1 MAKLSKFKL
10 FVSCPNSFLSPIDV
24 EDWRSSRQA
33 RGERPAFVIMI
44 GESIGGEQCSN
55 LAHLPFSKKSRGEK
69 GRVCGF
75 TVRTVLQA
83 EKSIGW
89 MRRVVVVVAEKGWEV
104 SPPPDGSPLLANWQN
119 HPAGTGEAIC
129 MMDQSRK
136 RHSHTLEC
144 IRRVAGK
151 KAKSKMI
158 CFQLLPS
165 IILTEVQGSGGRI
178 QEVEMSPLQLWETP
192 GHSRDVRE
200 VGESVLSGRRGVLG
214 LFRKN

>member
-1 MAKLSKFKL
+1 M
-10 FVSCPNSFLSPIDV
+10 V
-24 EDWRSSRQA
+24 
-33 RGERPAFVIMI
+33 G
-44 GESIGGEQCSN
+44 
-55 LAHLPFSKKSRGEK
+55 
-69 GRVCGF
+69 
-75 TVRTVLQA
+75 
-83 EKSIGW
+83 
-89 MRRVVVVVAEKGWEV
+89 EKGWEV

-178 QEVEMSPLQLWETP
+178 QEVEMSPLQLLGDTRSLERCAR
-192 GHSRDVRE
+192 SR
-200 VGESVLSGRRGVLG
+200 
-214 LFRKN
+214 RKCPVWSKVCSWSF

>member
-1 MAKLSKFKL
+1 MFH
-10 FVSCPNSFLSPIDV
+10 VPVPFLSPIDV

-178 QEVEMSPLQLWETP
+178 QEVEMSPLQLLGDTRSLERCAR
-192 GHSRDVRE
+192 SR
-200 VGESVLSGRRGVLG
+200 
-214 LFRKN
+214 RKCPVWSKVCSWSF

>member
-1 MAKLSKFKL
+1 
-10 FVSCPNSFLSPIDV
+10 
-24 EDWRSSRQA
+24 
-33 RGERPAFVIMI
+33 MI

-178 QEVEMSPLQLWETP
+178 QEVEMSPLQHQVTREMCEKWEKV
-192 GHSRDVRE
+192 SCLVEE
-200 VGESVLSGRRGVLG
+200 VFLVFLGKTEFSHVVSGVSL
-214 LFRKN
+214 

>member
-165 IILTEVQGSGGRI
+165 IILTEMQGSGGRRR
-178 QEVEMSPLQLWETP
+178 EVEMSLLQLLGDTRSLKRCP
-192 GHSRDVRE
+192 RSRRE
-200 VGESVLSGRRGVLG
+200 CLG
-214 LFRKN
+214 QSKVCSRS

>member
-1 MAKLSKFKL
+1 MAKLSKFIL

-178 QEVEMSPLQLWETP
+178 QEMEMNPLQLFGDTRSLERFAR
-192 GHSRDVRE
+192 SRRKC
-200 VGESVLSGRRGVLG
+200 SVWSKRCSWS
-214 LFRKN
+214 F

>member
-1 MAKLSKFKL
+1 
-10 FVSCPNSFLSPIDV
+10 
-24 EDWRSSRQA
+24 
-33 RGERPAFVIMI
+33 MI

-144 IRRVAGK
+144 VRRVAGK

-165 IILTEVQGSGGRI
+165 IILTEVQGSGGRRR
-178 QEVEMSPLQLWETP
+178 EVQMSLLQLLGDTRSLERCP
-192 GHSRDVRE
+192 RSSRKCA
-200 VGESVLSGRRGVLG
+200 GRSKVCSWS
-214 LFRKN
+214 F